1 MKRTLFFILILS
13 IILFGCMKSQINN
26 LLTTN
31 AHGYKPTTVTVLST
45 NLEDK
50 DFAKCLQ
57 TELKE
62 DLANLKV
69 IPEDQFRNALFPW
82 FEYRTAPKNA
92 AELSALLSKTI
103 VRDHIEKLG
112 VEILIYVNGETIQGQ
127 LDGPGFCGGGY
138 GGGGCLGYLSAER
151 KTHMATTV
159 LNIRDATT
167 LGSTDINFH
176 GSVEVP
182 MLIIPIPIPAFTQS
196 AACSETAKL
205 ISECFENKEPL
216 KGKYHKN

>member
-1 MKRTLFFILILS
+1 MKQALFFISILS
-13 IILFGCMKSQINN
+13 IILVGCMKSQINSS
-26 LLTTN
+26 LTTN
-31 AHGYKPTTVTVLST
+31 AHGYEHTSVTLLST
-45 NLEDK
+45 NLEDE
-50 DFAKCLQ
+50 DFAECLQ
-57 TELKE
+57 TELKK

-82 FEYRTAPKNA
+82 FEYRTAPKDA
-92 AELSALLSKTI
+92 AELSVLLSKAI

-112 VEILIYVNGETIQGQ
+112 VEILVYVNGETIQDH

-138 GGGGCLGYLSAER
+138 GGVGCLGYFSAER

-167 LGSTDINFH
+167 IGSTDINFH
-176 GSVEVP
+176 GSIEVP

-205 ISECFENKEPL
+205 ISECFKNK
-216 KGKYHKN
+216 